1 MELNNIIQVLKSQ
14 IENIKLQIDNIEL
27 QNNNRIGSMMGFS
40 TGDDPIGAQLLNLSI
55 QMFNIGIQAFNTG
68 KKNVIFQN

>member
-1 MELNNIIQVLKSQ
+1 
-14 IENIKLQIDNIEL
+14 
-27 QNNNRIGSMMGFS
+27 MMGFN
-40 TGDDPIGAQLLNLSI
+40 TDDDQIGAQLLNLSI

>member
-1 MELNNIIQVLKSQ
+1 
-14 IENIKLQIDNIEL
+14 
-27 QNNNRIGSMMGFS
+27 MMGFS